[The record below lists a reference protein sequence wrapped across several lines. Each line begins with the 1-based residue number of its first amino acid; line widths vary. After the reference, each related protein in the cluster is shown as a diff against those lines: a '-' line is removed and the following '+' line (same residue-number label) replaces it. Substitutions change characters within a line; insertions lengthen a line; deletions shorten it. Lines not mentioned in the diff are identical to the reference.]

1 MASPKTLAA
10 MASPKTRGTGTAK
23 KSPAPQPRSAKKVAA
38 LKKPAAKTAKKSATS
53 PRRARAATSKQT
65 ARVKKPVSRRKPSGF
80 GRVRVPVDARL
91 DLVFQ
96 KDYQAREIFDFLKVQ
111 SIRELEQ
118 FGPDEILERLTGPM
132 QQTVL
137 RIRKTLA
144 LVNRHLAKDEKFAKA
159 FLQEVSP
166 SSTKRRGSQK

>member
-1 MASPKTLAA
+1 
-10 MASPKTRGTGTAK
+10 MASPKTRRTGTAK
-23 KSPAPQPRSAKKVAA
+23 KSAAPKKRSV
-38 LKKPAAKTAKKSATS
+38 KKPAARKNPAAKATKKASKKPAARRKKST
-53 PRRARAATSKQT
+53 
-65 ARVKKPVSRRKPSGF
+65 GF

-118 FGPDEILERLTGPM
+118 FAPDEILERLTGPM

-144 LVNRHLAKDEKFAKA
+144 LVNRHLARDEKFAKE
-159 FLQEVSP
+159 FLREVLPGSAKP
-166 SSTKRRGSQK
+166 RGSQK

>member
-1 MASPKTLAA
+1 
-10 MASPKTRGTGTAK
+10 MASPKTRRTASAQKSSAAK
-23 KSPAPQPRSAKKVAA
+23 KSSASKTHSAKKVVARPKSA
-38 LKKPAAKTAKKSATS
+38 PKATKKSAKKGS
-53 PRRARAATSKQT
+53 PAKKAAPQT
-65 ARVKKPVSRRKPSGF
+65 ARAKKPRPKPSGF

-96 KDYQAREIFDFLKVQ
+96 KDYQAREVFDFLKVQ

-118 FGPDEILERLTGPM
+118 FGPDEIIDRLTGPM

-144 LVNRHLAKDEKFAKA
+144 LVNRHLAKDEKFAQE
-159 FLQEVSP
+159 FLREVSP
-166 SSTKRRGSQK
+166 SSVKRRSSRK

>member
-1 MASPKTLAA
+1 
-10 MASPKTRGTGTAK
+10 MASPKTRRTTTAK
-23 KSPAPQPRSAKKVAA
+23 KTRARKSRPQTPLRTKVSLRKPSSNSAKKIAA
-38 LKKPAAKTAKKSATS
+38 RSKTVKAAPKTAI
-53 PRRARAATSKQT
+53 T
-65 ARVKKPVSRRKPSGF
+65 ARVKKPAARRKSTGF

-118 FGPDEILERLTGPM
+118 FAPDEIIERLTGPM
-132 QQTVL
+132 MQTVL

-144 LVNRHLAKDEKFAKA
+144 LVNRHLARDEKFAKA
-159 FLQEVSP
+159 FLQEVYP
-166 SSTKRRGSQK
+166 SSSKPRSSQR

>member
-1 MASPKTLAA
+1 
-10 MASPKTRGTGTAK
+10 MASPKTRRAGTAK
-23 KSPAPQPRSAKKVAA
+23 KTAATKTHAVKKPPAKKTPAQKAA
-38 LKKPAAKTAKKSATS
+38 RKTGKKPAGTKKTPA
-53 PRRARAATSKQT
+53 
-65 ARVKKPVSRRKPSGF
+65 RRKSTGF

-96 KDYQAREIFDFLKVQ
+96 KDYQAREIFDFLEVQ

-118 FGPDEILERLTGPM
+118 FAPDEILERLTGPM

-144 LVNRHLAKDEKFAKA
+144 LLNRHLARDEKFAKA
-159 FLQEVSP
+159 FLREVLPGSAKP
-166 SSTKRRGSQK
+166 RGSQK

>member
-1 MASPKTLAA
+1 
-10 MASPKTRGTGTAK
+10 MASPKTRRTGTAK
-23 KSPAPQPRSAKKVAA
+23 KSSAPKKRLV
-38 LKKPAAKTAKKSATS
+38 KKPAARKKPSLKAAKKPA
-53 PRRARAATSKQT
+53 PRR
-65 ARVKKPVSRRKPSGF
+65 KKSSGF

-118 FGPDEILERLTGPM
+118 FAPDEILDRLTGPM

-144 LVNRHLAKDEKFAKA
+144 LLNRHLARDEKFAKE
-159 FLQEVSP
+159 FLREVLPGSAKP
-166 SSTKRRGSQK
+166 RGSQK

>member
-1 MASPKTLAA
+1 MATPKTRRTATAKKPAAAKTLAVKKPA
-10 MASPKTRGTGTAK
+10 AK
-23 KSPAPQPRSAKKVAA
+23 KSPARKAARGKSAKKVVHT
-38 LKKPAAKTAKKSATS
+38 AKTPA
-53 PRRARAATSKQT
+53 
-65 ARVKKPVSRRKPSGF
+65 RRKSSGF

-96 KDYQAREIFDFLKVQ
+96 KDYQAREVFDFLKVQ
-111 SIRELEQ
+111 TIRELEQ
-118 FGPDEILERLTGPM
+118 FGPAEILDRLTGPM

-144 LVNRHLAKDEKFAKA
+144 LANRHLARDEKFAKD

-166 SSTKRRGSQK
+166 TSVKRRGSQK

>member
-1 MASPKTLAA
+1 MANS
-10 MASPKTRGTGTAK
+10 KTRRTGAGAAK
-23 KSPAPQPRSAKKVAA
+23 KSSASKARSAKKVVARPKPA
-38 LKKPAAKTAKKSATS
+38 PKATKKPATKGSRAKQSAPKQACAKQPPA
-53 PRRARAATSKQT
+53 
-65 ARVKKPVSRRKPSGF
+65 RRKASGF

-96 KDYQAREIFDFLKVQ
+96 KDYQAREVFDFLKVQ

-118 FGPDEILERLTGPM
+118 FAPDEILERLTGPM

-144 LVNRHLAKDEKFAKA
+144 LVNRHLARDEKFAKE
-159 FLQEVSP
+159 FLREVSP
-166 SSTKRRGSQK
+166 GSAKRRSSQ

>member
-1 MASPKTLAA
+1 
-10 MASPKTRGTGTAK
+10 MASPKTRRTGTTK
-23 KSPAPQPRSAKKVAA
+23 KSPAPKTRSV
-38 LKKPAAKTAKKSATS
+38 KKPAARKKPSTKTSKKSA
-53 PRRARAATSKQT
+53 RAKQPAA
-65 ARVKKPVSRRKPSGF
+65 RRKSTGF

-96 KDYQAREIFDFLKVQ
+96 KDYQAREIFDFLKVE

-118 FGPDEILERLTGPM
+118 FAADEILERLTGPM

-144 LVNRHLAKDEKFAKA
+144 LVNRHLVRDEKFAKE
-159 FLQEVSP
+159 FLREVSP
-166 SSTKRRGSQK
+166 GSVKRRGSQK

>member
-1 MASPKTLAA
+1 MAS
-10 MASPKTRGTGTAK
+10 SKTRRTGSAK
-23 KSPAPQPRSAKKVAA
+23 TRSTSKTQSAKKVVSRPKPAPKATKKSAA
-38 LKKPAAKTAKKSATS
+38 KGSPAKKSTPKTARAKKPAA
-53 PRRARAATSKQT
+53 
-65 ARVKKPVSRRKPSGF
+65 RRKSSGF

-96 KDYQAREIFDFLKVQ
+96 KDYQAREVFDFLKVQ

-118 FGPDEILERLTGPM
+118 FGPDEILDRLTGPM

-144 LVNRHLAKDEKFAKA
+144 LVNRHLAKDEKFARE
-159 FLQEVSP
+159 FLREVSP
-166 SSTKRRGSQK
+166 GSVKRRSSQK

>member
-1 MASPKTLAA
+1 
-10 MASPKTRGTGTAK
+10 MASPKTRRAG
-23 KSPAPQPRSAKKVAA
+23 SAKKTAA
-38 LKKPAAKTAKKSATS
+38 TKTPPQKAARKTGKKPAGTKKTPA
-53 PRRARAATSKQT
+53 
-65 ARVKKPVSRRKPSGF
+65 RRKSSGF

-96 KDYQAREIFDFLKVQ
+96 KDYQAREVFDFLKVQ

-118 FGPDEILERLTGPM
+118 FAPDEILERLTGPM

-144 LVNRHLAKDEKFAKA
+144 LVNRHLARDEKFAKE
-159 FLQEVSP
+159 FLREVSP
-166 SSTKRRGSQK
+166 GSAKPRGSQK

>member
-1 MASPKTLAA
+1 
-10 MASPKTRGTGTAK
+10 MASPKTRRTATAK
-23 KSPAPQPRSAKKVAA
+23 ETRPQKSQPQTRLRTKVASR
-38 LKKPAAKTAKKSATS
+38 KPTPKSAKKSA
-53 PRRARAATSKQT
+53 AAPSKTATT
-65 ARVKKPVSRRKPSGF
+65 ARVKKPAARRKATGF

-96 KDYQAREIFDFLKVQ
+96 KDYQAREIFDFLKVH

-118 FGPDEILERLTGPM
+118 FAPDEIIERLTGPM
-132 QQTVL
+132 MQTVL

-144 LVNRHLAKDEKFAKA
+144 LVNRHLARDEKFAKA

-166 SSTKRRGSQK
+166 GSAKPRSSQR

>member
-1 MASPKTLAA
+1 
-10 MASPKTRGTGTAK
+10 MASPKTRRTATAK
-23 KSPAPQPRSAKKVAA
+23 KKRSAKHPR
-38 LKKPAAKTAKKSATS
+38 LAKKSA
-53 PRRARAATSKQT
+53 AR
-65 ARVKKPVSRRKPSGF
+65 KKPVAKAAKKSARTAKKPAPRKSSGF

-111 SIRELEQ
+111 TIRELEQ
-118 FGPDEILERLTGPM
+118 FAPHEILDRLTGPM

-144 LVNRHLAKDEKFAKA
+144 LVNRHLVRDEKFAA
-159 FLQEVSP
+159 EFLREVSP
-166 SSTKRRGSQK
+166 VSAKPRGSRK

>member
-1 MASPKTLAA
+1 MRKAA
-10 MASPKTRGTGTAK
+10 MASPKTRRTGTAK
-23 KSPAPQPRSAKKVAA
+23 KSSAPKKRSV
-38 LKKPAAKTAKKSATS
+38 KKPAARKNPAAKATKKASKKPAARRKKST
-53 PRRARAATSKQT
+53 
-65 ARVKKPVSRRKPSGF
+65 GF

-96 KDYQAREIFDFLKVQ
+96 KDYQAREIFDFLEVQ

-118 FGPDEILERLTGPM
+118 FAPDEILERLTGPM

-144 LVNRHLAKDEKFAKA
+144 LLNRHLARDERFAKE
-159 FLQEVSP
+159 FLREVLPGSAKP
-166 SSTKRRGSQK
+166 RGSQK

>member
-1 MASPKTLAA
+1 
-10 MASPKTRGTGTAK
+10 MASPKTRRTGTAK
-23 KSPAPQPRSAKKVAA
+23 KSSAPKKRLV
-38 LKKPAAKTAKKSATS
+38 KKPAARKKPSLKAAKKPAKKPA
-53 PRRARAATSKQT
+53 PRR
-65 ARVKKPVSRRKPSGF
+65 KKSSGF

-118 FGPDEILERLTGPM
+118 FAPDEILERLTGPM

-144 LVNRHLAKDEKFAKA
+144 LLNRHLARDERFAKE
-159 FLQEVSP
+159 FLREVLPGSAKP
-166 SSTKRRGSQK
+166 RGSQK

>member
-1 MASPKTLAA
+1 
-10 MASPKTRGTGTAK
+10 MASPKTRKAGNSRKT
-23 KSPAPQPRSAKKVAA
+23 PAPKPRAV
-38 LKKPAAKTAKKSATS
+38 KKPVKKAAAPKKATSKTAKKSAG
-53 PRRARAATSKQT
+53 A
-65 ARVKKPVSRRKPSGF
+65 KKPALRRKKSSGF

-144 LVNRHLAKDEKFAKA
+144 LVNRHLARDEKFAKE
-159 FLQEVSP
+159 FLREVLPGSAKP
-166 SSTKRRGSQK
+166 RGSQK

>member
-1 MASPKTLAA
+1 MAS
-10 MASPKTRGTGTAK
+10 SKTRRTGSAK
-23 KSPAPQPRSAKKVAA
+23 KISKSVSAKKVVSRPKPAAKAPKKSAVKGRSAKKSTPKMARA
-38 LKKPAAKTAKKSATS
+38 KKPAA
-53 PRRARAATSKQT
+53 
-65 ARVKKPVSRRKPSGF
+65 RRKSSGF

-96 KDYQAREIFDFLKVQ
+96 KDYQAREVFDFLKVQ

-118 FGPDEILERLTGPM
+118 FGPDEILDRLTGPM

-144 LVNRHLAKDEKFAKA
+144 LVNRHLAKDEKFARD
-159 FLQEVSP
+159 FLREVSP
-166 SSTKRRGSQK
+166 GSVKRRS

>member
-1 MASPKTLAA
+1 MSKKA
-10 MASPKTRGTGTAK
+10 TGTSGRAK
-23 KSPAPQPRSAKKVAA
+23 SFAPQK
-38 LKKPAAKTAKKSATS
+38 
-53 PRRARAATSKQT
+53 
-65 ARVKKPVSRRKPSGF
+65 ARVKKPAARRKSTGF

-96 KDYQAREIFDFLKVQ
+96 KDYQAREVFDFLKVQ

-118 FGPDEILERLTGPM
+118 FGPAEIIDRLTGPM

-144 LVNRHLAKDEKFAKA
+144 LVNRHLAKDEKFAQD
-159 FLQEVSP
+159 FLREVSP
-166 SSTKRRGSQK
+166 GSVKRRTPQK

>member
-1 MASPKTLAA
+1 MREAA
-10 MASPKTRGTGTAK
+10 MASPKTRRTGTAK
-23 KSPAPQPRSAKKVAA
+23 KSPAPKKRSV
-38 LKKPAAKTAKKSATS
+38 KKPAARKNPAAKATKKAAKK
-53 PRRARAATSKQT
+53 PT
-65 ARVKKPVSRRKPSGF
+65 ARRKKSTGF

-118 FGPDEILERLTGPM
+118 FAPDQILERLTGPM

-144 LVNRHLAKDEKFAKA
+144 LVNRHLARDEKFAKE
-159 FLQEVSP
+159 FLREVLPGSAKP
-166 SSTKRRGSQK
+166 RRSQK

>member
-1 MASPKTLAA
+1 
-10 MASPKTRGTGTAK
+10 MASPKTRQTGAAK
-23 KSPAPQPRSAKKVAA
+23 RSLASYAVLRGSANEARSTKKVVARP
-38 LKKPAAKTAKKSATS
+38 KPAAKTTQKPATKGSRAKQSASKTARAKKSA
-53 PRRARAATSKQT
+53 A
-65 ARVKKPVSRRKPSGF
+65 RRKSSGF

-96 KDYQAREIFDFLKVQ
+96 KDYQAREVFDFLKVQ

-118 FGPDEILERLTGPM
+118 FAPDEILERLTGPM

-144 LVNRHLAKDEKFAKA
+144 LVNRHLARDEKFAKE
-159 FLQEVSP
+159 FLREVSP
-166 SSTKRRGSQK
+166 GPVKRRGSQK